1 MSDSSS
7 QAFLDNL
14 DKKLWN
20 AADRLR
26 SNLDAAVYKHA
37 VLGLIFLKYVS
48 DAFDLRREELE
59 AAFRDPK
66 SDYFLDRADHASD
79 AAYAAAIAAEL
90 EDRDYYTEKN
100 VFWVPPLA
108 RWKTIQENAALAPDT
123 PITLADGSTY
133 TFRSAARLIDDALEA
148 IEKENPRLKGIIEKN
163 RYMQLQIEP
172 AKLVGLISEVI
183 SAIPFRLP
191 VQDGTQTGHAS
202 LNAKDILGHVYEY
215 FLGQFALAEGKKGGQ
230 YYTPKSIVS
239 VIVEMLEPY
248 SGKVYDPAMGSGG
261 FFVQSEAFIE
271 AHGGKLG
278 AISVYGQESNPTT
291 WRLAAMNMAIRG
303 IDFNFGKQPADTFL
317 NDQHPDLRAD
327 YVMAN
332 PPFNIS
338 EWWDGKLEGDPRWVY
353 GTPPKSNANF
363 AWVQHMLHHLAP
375 TGSMAL
381 LLANG
386 SMSSTTKGEGEIRR
400 ALVEADL
407 VECMLALPGQLFT
420 NTQIPACVWF
430 LTKDKS
436 ARRLNFNTSTST
448 QLRDR
453 KGEVLFIDARKLGY
467 MKDRVLRDFTAE
479 NLEKIAGTFRAWR
492 RDPASL
498 EPKLSTSTQ
507 TAYANVLGFCYS
519 ATLDEIA
526 KHGFVLTPGRFV
538 GAEETEDD
546 GEPFEEKMQKLVA
559 ELNAQFAES
568 AKLEQEIKSN
578 LEGLGY
584 GA

>member
-1 MSDSSS
+1 MALSSTS
-7 QAFLDNL
+7 AEQQFLDDL

-59 AAFRDPK
+59 SAFRDPQ
-66 SDYFLDRADHASD
+66 SPYFLDRADYKTD
-79 AAYAAAIAAEL
+79 AAYAKALHDEL
-90 EDRDYYTEKN
+90 EDRDYFTEKN

-123 PITLADGSTY
+123 EIEIRNGKTEKY

-148 IEKENPRLKGIIEKN
+148 VEKENPRLKGVIEKN

-172 AKLVGLISEVI
+172 AKLVGLISEVV
-183 SAIPFRLP
+183 SSIPFR
-191 VQDGTQTGHAS
+191 HAS

-239 VIVEMLEPY
+239 AIVTMLEPY

-303 IDFNFGKQPADTFL
+303 IDFNFGKQPADSFL

-327 YVMAN
+327 FVMAN

-338 EWWDGKLEGDPRWVY
+338 EWWDGRLEGDPRWVY
-353 GTPPKSNANF
+353 GVPPKSNANF

-375 TGSMAL
+375 HGSMAL

-386 SMSSTTKGEGEIRR
+386 SMSSNTKGEGEIRQ

-430 LTKDKS
+430 LTKNKK
-436 ARRLNFNTSTST
+436 ARGQN
-448 QLRDR
+448 RDR
-453 KGEVLFIDARKLGY
+453 SGQVLFIDARQLGY
-467 MKDRVLRDFTAE
+467 MKDRVLRDFTAAD
-479 NLEKIAGTFRAWR
+479 LEKI
-492 RDPASL
+492 
-498 EPKLSTSTQ
+498 
-507 TAYANVLGFCYS
+507 
-519 ATLDEIA
+519 
-526 KHGFVLTPGRFV
+526 
-538 GAEETEDD
+538 
-546 GEPFEEKMQKLVA
+546 
-559 ELNAQFAES
+559 
-568 AKLEQEIKSN
+568 
-578 LEGLGY
+578 
-584 GA
+584 

>member
-1 MSDSSS
+1 MTTKTS
-7 QAFLDNL
+7 QEEQQFLDDL

-26 SNLDAAVYKHA
+26 ANLDAAVYKHA

-48 DAFDLRREELE
+48 DAFELRREELE
-59 AAFRDPK
+59 AAFRDPQ
-66 SDYFLDRADHASD
+66 SDYYLDRTDYDSD
-79 AAYAAAIAAEL
+79 EAYATAIHDEL
-90 EDRDYYTEKN
+90 EDRDYFTEKN

-108 RWKTIQENAALAPDT
+108 RWRTIQANAALAPDT
-123 PITLADGSTY
+123 EIEIRNGKVEKY

-148 IEKENPRLKGIIEKN
+148 VEKENPRLKGVIEKS
-163 RYMQLQIEP
+163 RYMQLQLEP
-172 AKLVGLISEVI
+172 SKLIGLINEFSTKEL
-183 SAIPFRLP
+183 SFR
-191 VQDGTQTGHAS
+191 HEN

-271 AHGGKLG
+271 AQGGRLG
-278 AISVYGQESNPTT
+278 QISVYGQESNPTT

-317 NDQHPDLRAD
+317 SDQHPDLRAD

-338 EWWDGKLEGDPRWVY
+338 EWWDGRLEGDPRWVY
-353 GTPPKSNANF
+353 GTPPKGNANF
-363 AWVQHMLHHLAP
+363 AWVQHMLYHLAP
-375 TGSMAL
+375 HGSMAL

-386 SMSSTTKGEGEIRR
+386 SMSSNTKGEGEIRQ
-400 ALVEADL
+400 ALIEADL

-430 LTKDKS
+430 LTKNKK
-436 ARRLNFNTSTST
+436 ARGQN
-448 QLRDR
+448 RDR
-453 KGEVLFIDARKLGY
+453 SGQTLFIDARQLGY
-467 MKDRVLRDFTAE
+467 MKDRVLRDFAPAD
-479 NLEKIAGTFRAWR
+479 LEKISATFKAWKR
-492 RDPASL
+492 GANYEDIKGFCKSASL
-498 EPKLSTSTQ
+498 E
-507 TAYANVLGFCYS
+507 
-519 ATLDEIA
+519 EIA
-526 KHGFVLTPGRFV
+526 GHGYVLTPGRFV
-538 GAEETEDD
+538 GAEEVADD
-546 GEPFEEKMQKLVA
+546 GEPFQEKMARLVA
-559 ELNAQFAES
+559 ELDGQFAES
-568 AKLEQEIKSN
+568 AKLETAIRAN
-578 LEGLGY
+578 LKGLGFSVSI
-584 GA
+584 

>member
-1 MSDSSS
+1 MAPTPTTEE
-7 QAFLDNL
+7 QAFLDDL

-59 AAFRDPK
+59 KAFKDPD
-66 SDYFLDRADHASD
+66 SDYFIDPKGYKSE
-79 AAYAAAIAAEL
+79 AAYAKAIHDEL
-90 EDRDYYTEKN
+90 EDRDYFTAQN

-123 PITLADGSTY
+123 VVEIRNGKVEHY
-133 TFRSAARLIDDALEA
+133 TFKSAARLVDDALEA
-148 IEKENPRLKGIIEKN
+148 VERENPRLKGIIEKN
-163 RYMQLQIEP
+163 RYVQLQLDP
-172 AKLVGLISEVI
+172 SKLIGLISEVI
-183 SAIPFRLP
+183 SSIPFR
-191 VQDGTQTGHAS
+191 HAS

-239 VIVEMLEPY
+239 VIVEMLEPFK
-248 SGKVYDPAMGSGG
+248 GKVYDPAMGSGG
-261 FFVQSEAFIE
+261 FFVQSENFIE

-278 AISVYGQESNPTT
+278 QISVYGQESNPTT

-327 YVMAN
+327 FVMAN

-338 EWWDGKLEGDPRWVY
+338 EWWDGKLEGDPRWEY
-353 GTPPKSNANF
+353 GTPPKGNANF
-363 AWVQHMLHHLAP
+363 AWVQHMLYHLAP
-375 TGSMAL
+375 HGSMAL

-386 SMSSTTKGEGEIRR
+386 SMSSNTKGEGEIRK

-430 LTKDKS
+430 LTKSKK
-436 ARRLNFNTSTST
+436 ARGKY
-448 QLRDR
+448 RDR
-453 KGEVLFIDARKLGY
+453 SGEVLFIDARKLGF

-479 NLEKIAGTFRAWR
+479 DLEKISGTFRAWKR
-492 RDPASL
+492 G
-498 EPKLSTSTQ
+498 EG
-507 TAYANVLGFCYS
+507 YADVKGFCKS

-526 KHGFVLTPGRFV
+526 AHGHVLTPGRYV
-538 GAEETEDD
+538 GAEDVEDD
-546 GEPFEEKMQKLVA
+546 GEPFGEKMARLVK
-559 ELNAQFAES
+559 ELEAQFEES
-568 AKLEQEIKSN
+568 ARLEKEIRKN
-578 LEGLGY
+578 LKGLGY
-584 GA
+584 EI

>member
-1 MSDSSS
+1 MAPTTTNEE
-7 QAFLDNL
+7 QAFLDEL

-59 AAFRDPK
+59 KAFKDPK
-66 SDYFLDRADHASD
+66 SDYFIDPKDYKSE
-79 AAYAAAIAAEL
+79 AAYAKAIHDEL
-90 EDRDYYTEKN
+90 EDRDYFTAQN

-123 PITLADGSTY
+123 VIEIRNGKVETY
-133 TFRSAARLIDDALEA
+133 TFKSAARLVDDALEA
-148 IEKENPRLKGIIEKN
+148 VERENPRLKGIIEKN
-163 RYMQLQIEP
+163 RYVQLQLDP
-172 AKLVGLISEVI
+172 VKLVGLISEVI
-183 SAIPFRLP
+183 SSIPFR
-191 VQDGTQTGHAS
+191 HAS

-239 VIVEMLEPY
+239 VIVEMLEPFK
-248 SGKVYDPAMGSGG
+248 GKVYDPAMGSGG
-261 FFVQSEAFIE
+261 FFVQSESFIE
-271 AHGGKLG
+271 EHGGKVG
-278 AISVYGQESNPTT
+278 QISVYGQESNPTT

-327 YVMAN
+327 FVMAN

-338 EWWDGKLEGDPRWVY
+338 EWWDGKLEGDSRWEY
-353 GTPPKSNANF
+353 GVPPKGNANF
-363 AWVQHMLHHLAP
+363 AWVQHMLYHLAP
-375 TGSMAL
+375 HGSMAL

-386 SMSSTTKGEGEIRR
+386 SMSTNTKGEGEIRK

-420 NTQIPACVWF
+420 NTPIPACVWF
-430 LTKDKS
+430 LTKSKK
-436 ARRLNFNTSTST
+436 ARGKN
-448 QLRDR
+448 RDR
-453 KGEVLFIDARKLGY
+453 SGEVLFIDARKLGF
-467 MKDRVLRDFTAE
+467 MKDRVLRDFAPE
-479 NLEKIAGTFRAWR
+479 DLEKISGTFRAWKR
-492 RDPASL
+492 G
-498 EPKLSTSTQ
+498 EG
-507 TAYANVLGFCYS
+507 YADVKGFCKS
-519 ATLDEIA
+519 ATLEEIA
-526 KHGFVLTPGRFV
+526 AHGHVLTPGRYV
-538 GAEETEDD
+538 GAEDVEDD
-546 GEPFEEKMQKLVA
+546 GEPFGEKMARLVK
-559 ELNAQFAES
+559 ELEGQFEES
-568 AKLEQEIKSN
+568 ARLEKEIRKN
-578 LEGLGY
+578 LKGLGY

>member
-1 MSDSSS
+1 VTKQTSSAE
-7 QAFLDNL
+7 QAFLDDL

-59 AAFRDPK
+59 AAFRDPAN
-66 SDYFLDRADHASD
+66 DYSLDRADYASD

-123 PITLADGSTY
+123 VITLADAAAGGSPQTY

-163 RYMQLQIEP
+163 RYMQLQLEP

-183 SAIPFRLP
+183 SAIPFR
-191 VQDGTQTGHAS
+191 HAS

-327 YVMAN
+327 YVLART
-332 PPFNIS
+332 F
-338 EWWDGKLEGDPRWVY
+338 
-353 GTPPKSNANF
+353 SNN
-363 AWVQHMLHHLAP
+363 
-375 TGSMAL
+375 
-381 LLANG
+381 
-386 SMSSTTKGEGEIRR
+386 
-400 ALVEADL
+400 
-407 VECMLALPGQLFT
+407 
-420 NTQIPACVWF
+420 
-430 LTKDKS
+430 
-436 ARRLNFNTSTST
+436 
-448 QLRDR
+448 
-453 KGEVLFIDARKLGY
+453 
-467 MKDRVLRDFTAE
+467 
-479 NLEKIAGTFRAWR
+479 
-492 RDPASL
+492 
-498 EPKLSTSTQ
+498 
-507 TAYANVLGFCYS
+507 
-519 ATLDEIA
+519 
-526 KHGFVLTPGRFV
+526 
-538 GAEETEDD
+538 
-546 GEPFEEKMQKLVA
+546 
-559 ELNAQFAES
+559 
-568 AKLEQEIKSN
+568 
-578 LEGLGY
+578 
-584 GA
+584 

>member
-1 MSDSSS
+1 MNETE
-7 QAFLDNL
+7 QEFLNEL

-48 DAFDLRREELE
+48 DAFDIRREELE
-59 AAFRDPK
+59 AAFKDPN
-66 SDYFLDRADHASD
+66 DEYFLDRGGYKSD
-79 AAYAAAIAAEL
+79 IAYAEAIHEEL
-90 EDRDYYTEKN
+90 EDRDYFTEKN

-108 RWKTIQENAALAPDT
+108 RWQTIRESATLAPDT
-123 PITLADGSTY
+123 NITFRNGKTETY
-133 TFRSAARLIDDALEA
+133 TFRSVARLIDDALEA
-148 IEKENPRLKGIIEKN
+148 VEKENPRLKGVIEKN
-163 RYMQLQIEP
+163 RYAQLQLEP
-172 AKLVGLISEVI
+172 SKLIGLISEVI
-183 SAIPFRLP
+183 SSIPFR
-191 VQDGTQTGHAS
+191 HAS
-202 LNAKDILGHVYEY
+202 LNSKDILGHVYEY

-239 VIVEMLEPY
+239 VIVEMLEPFQ
-248 SGKVYDPAMGSGG
+248 GKVYDPAMGSGG

-271 AHGGKLG
+271 SHGGRIGQL
-278 AISVYGQESNPTT
+278 SVYGQESNPTT

-303 IDFNFGKQPADTFL
+303 IDFNFGKQPADSFL

-332 PPFNIS
+332 PPFNMS
-338 EWWDGKLEGDPRWVY
+338 EWWDGRLEGDPRWVY

-363 AWVQHMLHHLAP
+363 AWIQHMLYHLAP
-375 TGSMAL
+375 HASMAL

-386 SMSSTTKGEGEIRR
+386 SMSSNTKGEGEIRK

-430 LTKDKS
+430 LNKNKK
-436 ARRLNFNTSTST
+436 ARGQN
-448 QLRDR
+448 RDHS
-453 KGEVLFIDARKLGY
+453 GQVLFIDARQLGY
-467 MKDRVLRDFTAE
+467 MKDRVLRGFTPAD
-479 NLEKIAGTFRAWR
+479 LEKISSTFKAWKR
-492 RDPASL
+492 GKD
-498 EPKLSTSTQ
+498 
-507 TAYANVLGFCYS
+507 YADIKGFCKS
-519 ATLDEIA
+519 ATLAEIA
-526 KHGFVLTPGRFV
+526 SHGHVLTPGRYV
-538 GAEETEDD
+538 GAGEVEDD
-546 GEPFEEKMQKLVA
+546 GEPFEEKMQKLIA

-568 AKLEQEIKSN
+568 AKLEQAIRGN